1 MSLVA
6 PKTEDT
12 APDWKSFLF
21 LNERNHPRV
30 VTKRHVLYIGF
41 KCNLRC
47 QFCYY
52 LKSIENGTAKNY
64 TFKQL
69 AAQISQVRRLGKEEI
84 DFTGG
89 EATLHADFARLVAHA
104 KAEGFKVINVITN
117 GWRISDREEF
127 KKFVDAGLTEVL
139 FSLHSHEAILHDKLT
154 QRAGSYDRIV
164 KAIGHAHELGL
175 RVRINHVVNPMN
187 VSRLGEFMEFCV
199 PLRPHSVNLIVFNPS
214 EETVGYEG
222 HRNMQIDGYEP
233 IGAAISS
240 ALTVYAPRFPVLNVR
255 FLPFCYAKG
264 FETHM
269 RTYWQEIYE
278 RQEWDPLLHW
288 AYRKNWFFALGAA
301 MAGRALA
308 LFSPGPTRSGRRDLY
323 ARVCEWFQ
331 LMRTQYLFVRKKE
344 CSGCNLRKICPGL
357 PREFA
362 RKNPEA
368 RVFPYGNDEFP
379 LIENPTF
386 FGFRYPEKF
395 DSVTAAMKERVGMK

>member
-1 MSLVA
+1 MKKVIFSKYSGAGNDFILIDNRDGKFPYHRKDLMGA
-6 PKTEDT
+6 MASRRT
-12 APDWKSFLF
+12 S
-21 LNERNHPRV
+21 
-30 VTKRHVLYIGF
+30 IGADGII
-41 KCNLRC
+41 L
-47 QFCYY
+47 
-52 LKSIENGTAKNY
+52 LENSDRA
-64 TFKQL
+64 
-69 AAQISQVRRLGKEEI
+69 
-84 DFTGG
+84 DFRMRYFNCDGG
-89 EATLHADFARLVAHA
+89 EAEMCGNGARCLIAFA
-104 KAEGFKVINVITN
+104 KKIGIEK
-117 GWRISDREEF
+117 EEYTF
-127 KKFVDAGLTEVL
+127 ETMERVLGGKFVGNEIEVEMGPPVDMDLDISLKVDGAG
-139 FSLHSHEAILHDKLT
+139 
-154 QRAGSYDRIV
+154 
-164 KAIGHAHELGL
+164 
-175 RVRINHVVNPMN
+175 
-187 VSRLGEFMEFCV
+187 
-199 PLRPHSVNLIVFNPS
+199 
-214 EETVGYEG
+214 ETV
-222 HRNMQIDGYEP
+222 HL
-233 IGAAISS
+233 SS
-240 ALTVYAPRFPVLNVR
+240 IQATLVVD
-255 FLPFCYAKG
+255 
-264 FETHM
+264 
-269 RTYWQEIYE
+269 EIYE